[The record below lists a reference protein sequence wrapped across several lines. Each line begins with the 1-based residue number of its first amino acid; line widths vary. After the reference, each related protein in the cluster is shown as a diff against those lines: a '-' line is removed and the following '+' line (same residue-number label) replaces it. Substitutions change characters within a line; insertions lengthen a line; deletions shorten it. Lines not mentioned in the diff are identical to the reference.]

1 MSHHE
6 DQNIGLTPGDKFGK
20 FIRRS
25 DVRETLLWAV
35 FYTAVFVVLGVYF
48 YPKWMPAIN
57 STNMKAIERLMV
69 VFTLISAPVCGLV
82 LSIATYTFRHG
93 VRGDTPPEDGPAIRT
108 NRLGVSI
115 FSAVS
120 GILCLI
126 AVIYGIT
133 AMNSEALAAERNAKG
148 ALVVEVTGQQW
159 AWSFN
164 YPQLGV
170 QSADLNLPVDRPVK
184 FIVKSVDVNH
194 SFWPVQ
200 LGVKADANDVVA
212 VEINTTPNKIGHLD
226 VKCAELCG
234 LYHAYMETNGEVMA
248 QTDFEKWV
256 TDNGGHNA

>member
-93 VRGDTPPEDGPAIRT
+93 VRGDTPPEDGPGIRT
-108 NRLGVSI
+108 HGLSVAL

-120 GILCLI
+120 GLLCLT

-133 AMNSEALAAERNAKG
+133 AMNSEALAAERNSKN

-212 VEINTTPNKIGHLD
+212 VELNTTPNKIGHLD

>member
-93 VRGDTPPEDGPAIRT
+93 VRGDTPPEDGPGIRT
-108 NRLGVSI
+108 HGLSVAI

-133 AMNSEALAAERNAKG
+133 AMNSEALAAERNSKN
-148 ALVVEVTGQQW
+148 ALIVEVTGQQW

-184 FIVKSVDVNH
+184 FVVTSKDVNH

>member
-93 VRGDTPPEDGPAIRT
+93 VRGDTPPEDGPGIRT
-108 NRLGVSI
+108 HGLSVAL

-120 GILCLI
+120 GLLCLT

-133 AMNSEALAAERNAKG
+133 AMNSEALAAERNSKN

>member
-1 MSHHE
+1 MSEHQ
-6 DQNIGLTPGDKFGK
+6 DQNIGLTPGDRFGR
-20 FIRRS
+20 FVRRA
-25 DVRETLLWAV
+25 DMRETLAWAV
-35 FYTAVFVVLGVYF
+35 FYTAVFVVLALFF
-48 YPKWMPAIN
+48 YPKWMPAIH

-69 VFTLISAPVCGLV
+69 IFTIISAPVCGFV

-93 VRGDTPPEDGPAIRT
+93 TRGNTPPQDSAPMRT
-108 NRLGVSI
+108 NRLGIAV
-115 FSAVS
+115 FSAVA
-120 GILCLI
+120 GVLCLI

-133 AMNSEALAAERNAKG
+133 AMNSEALAAERNSKN